1 MRCAALRRGP
11 ARLGCCWPSIAR
23 PMDRVHARAE
33 RRERVPCQMK
43 TQHSKEL
50 AKIEQ
55 SILVNTRSPYIVQMF
70 FSFQS
75 KRERP
80 HARHALAHEGTAQHS
95 RDLRGPGGRGGG
107 GA

>member
-1 MRCAALRRGP
+1 
-11 ARLGCCWPSIAR
+11 
-23 PMDRVHARAE
+23 MDRVHARAE

-75 KRERP
+75 KRTGP
-80 HARHALAHEGTAQHS
+80 ARSRRCSSFAKLPLRSATAGS
-95 RDLRGPGGRGGG
+95 
-107 GA
+107 